1 MSAIDVT
8 GGIDPDLL
16 AEAFA
21 LSRAASEIAHAAC
34 DLLTPARTD
43 DHLLI
48 AETVLHVA
56 VTVGNLATTM
66 ITTRCRAREGAPD
79 PAAFTLPLEE
89 EPF

>member
-1 MSAIDVT
+1 MSAIDAT
-8 GGIDPDLL
+8 GGIGPDLL

-21 LSRAASEIAHAAC
+21 LSRAASDIAHAAC
-34 DLLTPARTD
+34 DLVNPALTD

-56 VTVGNLATTM
+56 VTVQDLATTV
-66 ITTRCRAREGAPD
+66 ITTHCRDRDSTPD
-79 PAAFTLPLEE
+79 PAAFTLPLK